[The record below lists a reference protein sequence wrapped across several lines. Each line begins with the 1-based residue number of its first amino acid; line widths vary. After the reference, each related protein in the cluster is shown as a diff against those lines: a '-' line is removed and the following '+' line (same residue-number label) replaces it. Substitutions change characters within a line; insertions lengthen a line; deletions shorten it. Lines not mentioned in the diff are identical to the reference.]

1 MQDNGRWKGGVE
13 IMAIKKS
20 VWSMILKVAVA
31 VVTAIAGVLG
41 VNAMTLS
48 TSFFKNKRLRI
59 QLSMN

>member
-41 VNAMTLS
+41 VNAMTL
-48 TSFFKNKRLRI
+48 
-59 QLSMN
+59 